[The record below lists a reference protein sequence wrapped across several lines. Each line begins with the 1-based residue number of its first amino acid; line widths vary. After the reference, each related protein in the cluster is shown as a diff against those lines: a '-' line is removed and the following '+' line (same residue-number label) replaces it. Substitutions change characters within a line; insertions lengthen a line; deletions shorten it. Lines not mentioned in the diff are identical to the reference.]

1 MKASVEKQA
10 LIDEAALNGFE
21 VTSKQIDRWRT
32 DKLLPPPA
40 KTSAGRGRGVRRPA
54 PEGSARQLM
63 RLQYFLSEDRSLHR
77 AAFRLWIE
85 GYLVPLERVR
95 IALRSL
101 VLDPKRLMEM
111 PQEMLAGE
119 VEKYS
124 EHIRTRKK
132 IPERVKKMADDGRLP
147 TLFSSLLSMG
157 LGRPIDPDDRAALGA
172 RFEEYAGLDRARSDH
187 WEGKSPW
194 LTSDAETE
202 LDNVAKLLP
211 AMRPQLADDA
221 TDEEYAK
228 ARLGFLGWDK
238 MRRCTEL
245 LETLH
250 GKNVFGLGMLTQ
262 PPTGARP
269 TESDPF
275 LFLGLLAFCRL
286 EPSLL
291 DNMITAGETLE
302 TSLETLRAQVMSKQ
316 RSQQTEQ

>member
-40 KTSAGRGRGVRRPA
+40 KASAGRGRGVRRPA
-54 PEGSARQLM
+54 PEGSAQQLM

-101 VLDPKRLMEM
+101 VLDPKRLMAAM

-132 IPERVKKMADDGRLP
+132 IPDGLRKWP
-147 TLFSSLLSMG
+147 TMGASRHCSQVCCRMG

-221 TDEEYAK
+221 TDEEYA
-228 ARLGFLGWDK
+228 RGSPWVS
-238 MRRCTEL
+238 R
-245 LETLH
+245 
-250 GKNVFGLGMLTQ
+250 FGQDAALYRV
-262 PPTGARP
+262 A
-269 TESDPF
+269 
-275 LFLGLLAFCRL
+275 
-286 EPSLL
+286 
-291 DNMITAGETLE
+291 
-302 TSLETLRAQVMSKQ
+302 
-316 RSQQTEQ
+316 